1 MTEIKIEKKKRKR
14 PWILLLIITLIFIA
28 YYLLLTGNK
37 EEIAEA
43 IKVSNI
49 EEAEVNEPISI
60 KEDNVIVA
68 AYVAFIDA
76 GKEMDLEHAYTHEA
90 LLRLADA
97 TQAIAGAVD
106 YVLQVD
112 LGQVREI
119 AAFIQ
124 VDKFDTMHADSIRV
138 ATDIIT
144 TELSNI
150 QVTKYPGLKSDIV
163 ELSAASAA
171 INPTIHTLDQKDAV
185 KLFFRE
191 AAELLVKM
199 N

>member
-1 MTEIKIEKKKRKR
+1 
-14 PWILLLIITLIFIA
+14 
-28 YYLLLTGNK
+28 
-37 EEIAEA
+37 
-43 IKVSNI
+43 
-49 EEAEVNEPISI
+49 
-60 KEDNVIVA
+60 
-68 AYVAFIDA
+68 
-76 GKEMDLEHAYTHEA
+76 
-90 LLRLADA
+90 
-97 TQAIAGAVD
+97 
-106 YVLQVD
+106 
-112 LGQVREI
+112 
-119 AAFIQ
+119 
-124 VDKFDTMHADSIRV
+124 MHADSIRV